1 IGDVLA
7 VTGAIPEA
15 IKSHLQAAPIFESLA
30 RDNPV
35 DGQAQINLARCYLKI
50 GDNLGN
56 PNLPNL
62 SDTEQALNYFRKS
75 MAVAEASAILN
86 PKEAQA
92 RRYVYL
98 GHERIADALN
108 LTGDTA
114 GALEH
119 YKQSQAITAT
129 LLAKDPSNGN
139 SRRHLAVLHDKIG
152 LILAQTGGAGGALE
166 ESHKALDIYEGLSA
180 ADPSNK
186 LAHQDLATSYRTRGD
201 HLAQT
206 RDTAGALAY
215 YRKGLVILETLRVAD
230 PMNTQLQSDLTDT
243 LHPLARLLAK
253 TGQPA
258 EARRPALRALS
269 IQKAQAERPEAPAN
283 DLNSY
288 ARALL
293 TAEPSDLRDPAAALP
308 HAMRA
313 VEMTKG
319 NAPNILGT
327 LALAY
332 HLTGDHPRAIETEQK
347 ALGLLKADSLARRA
361 FENDFAR
368 FHAAA
373 KGK

>member
-1 IGDVLA
+1 VLA
-7 VTGAIPEA
+7 VTGAIAES

-30 RDNPV
+30 SANPS
-35 DGQAQINLARCYLKI
+35 DGQQQINLARCYLKI

-56 PNLPNL
+56 PYVTNL
-62 SDTEQALNYFRKS
+62 SDTDQALNYFRKS
-75 MAVAEASAILN
+75 LAVAESSAILN
-86 PKEAQA
+86 PKDARS

-119 YKQSQAITAT
+119 YKQSQTIAET
-129 LLAKDPSNGN
+129 LLTTDPSNGDY
-139 SRRHLAVLHDKIG
+139 RRHLAVLYDKIG
-152 LILAQTGGAGGALE
+152 IILAQTGAIAGALE
-166 ESHKALDIYEGLSA
+166 ESRKSLDIYESLSA

-186 LAHQDLATSYRTRGD
+186 LAHEDLAISYRIRGD
-201 HLAQT
+201 HLART
-206 RDTAGALAY
+206 RDTAGAIAC

-230 PMNTQLQSDLTDT
+230 PMNTELQSEMTET
-243 LHPLARLLAK
+243 LHPLARLLAQ

-258 EARRPALRALS
+258 EARRLTLRALS
-269 IQKAQAERPEAPAN
+269 IQKEQAEKPEATAN

-288 ARALL
+288 ASALL

-308 HAMRA
+308 HAGRA

-319 NAPNILGT
+319 KAPNVLGT

-332 HLTGDHPRAIETEQK
+332 HLTGDHERAVETVQK
-347 ALGLLKADSLARRA
+347 AIALLKADSPARRE
-361 FENDFAR
+361 FETNLAKFQ
-368 FHAAA
+368 AAA